1 MAADL
6 IIRPINTPKER
17 REFIRSWWRIY
28 ANDPNWVPPLISER
42 EAFLDPKRNPF
53 YEHAD
58 VALFMAERGGQP
70 VGTIAAFINHRHNE
84 YHEEKTGFF
93 GFFETIQDY
102 SVAEGLLNTARD
114 WVKARGMERL
124 RGPANYSTNEECGLL
139 VDGFDS
145 PPVVLMTY
153 NPRYYVDFL
162 ERYGMVKAMDL
173 FAYHVDKS
181 LLGPKGE
188 FPPRLVKLVE
198 RVKERGHVTVRKID
212 RKHLD
217 QEVEKIKA
225 LYNAAWSRNWGF
237 VPMTDAEIDH
247 LAEGLK
253 QIADFDIVFIAE
265 ANGEPIGFSLT
276 LPDMHEVLYH
286 LRDGRLFPTGWLK
299 FLWYRRK
306 ITRVRIF
313 ALGVL
318 EKYRGT
324 GGDILLYY
332 ETAKAALEKGYSQA
346 EMGWVLECNDLM
358 NRVVVNLGG
367 KKYKTYRFYEMPV

>member
-17 REFIRSWWRIY
+17 REFICSWWRIY
-28 ANDPNWVPPLISER
+28 ANDPHWVPPLISER

-70 VGTIAAFINHRHNE
+70 VGTIAALINHRHNE

-217 QEVEKIKA
+217 QEVERIKA

-332 ETAKAALEKGYSQA
+332 ETAKAALEKGYSRA

-367 KKYKTYRFYEMPV
+367 KRYKTYRFYEMPV

>member
-6 IIRPINTPKER
+6 TIRPINTPKER
-17 REFIRSWWRIY
+17 KEFIRSWWRIY
-28 ANDPNWVPPLISER
+28 ANDPYWVPPLISER

-58 VALFMAERGGQP
+58 VALFMAERNNQP

-93 GFFETIQDY
+93 GFFETVQDY

-145 PPVVLMTY
+145 PPVILMTY
-153 NPRYYVDFL
+153 NPRYYVDFI
-162 ERYGMVKAMDL
+162 ERYGMVKAMDI
-173 FAYHVDKS
+173 FAYHVNKS
-181 LLGPKGE
+181 LLGPNGE

-212 RKHLD
+212 RKHFD
-217 QEVEKIKA
+217 QEVERIKV

-286 LRDGRLFPTGWLK
+286 IRDGRLFPTGWLK

-332 ETAKAALEKGYSQA
+332 ETAKAALKKGYSQA

-358 NRVVVNLGG
+358 NRVVISLGG
-367 KKYKTYRFYEMPV
+367 RKYKTYRFYEMAV